1 MGRDRSTALR
11 ASLASLIPALL
22 GLAVSAYLTVEHFS
36 ASATLACP
44 ETGAIDCVKVTTSR
58 WSQIAGVP
66 VAVLGLGYFIVMTA
80 LVLPTAWRTPR
91 LDAAR
96 VAGAAAG
103 VVTALYLL
111 WAELFRVDAICLW
124 CTVVH
129 LCAILLLA
137 VVIWYTSMLRTGAY
151 GHSLRDRPNAAGF

>member
-1 MGRDRSTALR
+1 MSRDRQTAVR

-44 ETGAIDCVKVTTSR
+44 ETGAIDCAKVTTSR
-58 WSQIAGVP
+58 WSQLAGVP

-80 LVLPTAWRTPR
+80 LVLPAAWRTSR

-96 VAGAAAG
+96 VVGTAAG
-103 VVTALYLL
+103 VMTALYLL

-129 LCAILLLA
+129 LCAIVLLA
-137 VVIWYTSMLRTGAY
+137 VVIWYTTMLRTGAY
-151 GHSLRDRPNAAGF
+151 GRSLLDHSNASGF